1 MVFLLIAFIGYIWNN
16 KNYFL
21 LLEIRLFNF
30 SFFSVPVIF
39 LLDQW
44 RLIFFIT
51 VVLISFSVFIFR
63 KSYIILD
70 INFIRFHLI
79 LWLFVTSILLL
90 IFSPGFFRLILGWDG
105 LGLRSFLLV
114 IYYKN
119 YKAINAGI
127 LTFITNRL
135 GDGLILAGIS
145 YRLVVIGFNIFTSDT
160 RFLGTIILYLLL
172 LAALTKSAQIPFSA
186 WLPAAIAAPTPVSS
200 LVHSSTLVT
209 AGVYVVFRMSDFL
222 NENIF
227 FILLRL
233 GTLTIL
239 IARIRALTEIDIKKI
254 VALSTLRQLGLIVVG
269 LGSGQPAL
277 RFFHLITHA
286 FFKAIIFIGVGVIIH
301 RSLRYQDFKVIGYS
315 SFTPVVLGVISG
327 ANFRLC
333 GIPFF
338 SGFFRK

>member
-1 MVFLLIAFIGYIWNN
+1 MVFLLTAFIGYIWNN

-21 LLEIRLFNF
+21 LVEIRLFNF
-30 SFFSVPVIF
+30 SFFSVPVNL

-119 YKAINAGI
+119 YKATNAGI
-127 LTFITNRL
+127 LTFIKNWL

-145 YRLVVIGFNIFTSDT
+145 YRLVVIRFNIFTSDT
-160 RFLGTIILYLLL
+160 KFLETIILCLLL

-186 WLPAAIAAPTPVSS
+186 WLPAAIAAPNPVSS

-239 IARIRALTEIDIKKI
+239 IARFRALTEIDIKKI
-254 VALSTLRQLGLIVVG
+254 VALSTRQLGLIVVG
-269 LGSGQPAL
+269 LGCGQPAL

-286 FFKAIIFIGVGVIIH
+286 LFKAMIFIGVGVIIH
-301 RSLRYQDFKVIGYS
+301 RSLRYQDFKVVLFFYS
-315 SFTPVVLGVISG
+315 GSIRSYFWSK
-327 ANFRLC
+327 F
-333 GIPFF
+333 
-338 SGFFRK
+338 